1 MHKKSKQYRKRY
13 TFARMEISDPHVSI
27 HIGDE
32 PVWVSHFPYKG
43 DSGYVDRFVDWRLED
58 DGSWLL
64 CGHVHEKW
72 RQMGKQINVGID
84 SWGGSP
90 VSEDMIKEIGT
101 DRSELKLIHYGT
113 SYIFDIKLQ
122 EDGSILAVGKAY
134 SNYEDGFLAKLD
146 EDAQKF
152 DIQEL
157 AFDRWGA
164 TLIIQKIEEQ
174 GLTVAQFG
182 QGFASMAA
190 PTKELEKMVLGC
202 SIAHGNNPVLSW
214 MADNVVV
221 RQDPAGNLKPD
232 KEKSIEKIDGIVALI
247 MALDRS
253 VRVKIESVYETRGVV
268 VL

>member
-1 MHKKSKQYRKRY
+1 LRGRSCYSGLDLASTTDIAALVHVFPPEVEPEPYLVICRFFIPQDNMLARVKRDRVPY
-13 TFARMEISDPHVSI
+13 D
-27 HIGDE
+27 
-32 PVWVSHFPYKG
+32 VW
-43 DSGYVDRFVDWRLED
+43 
-58 DGSWLL
+58 
-64 CGHVHEKW
+64 C
-72 RQMGKQINVGID
+72 RQGFIEATPGNVID
-84 SWGGSP
+84 Y
-90 VSEDMIKEIGT
+90 DFI
-101 DRSELKLIHYGT
+101 
-113 SYIFDIKLQ
+113 
-122 EDGSILAVGKAY
+122 
-134 SNYEDGFLAKLD
+134 LAKLD

-174 GLTVAQFG
+174 GSTVAQFG

-253 VRVKIESVYETRGVV
+253 VRVKIESVYETRGVL

>member
-1 MHKKSKQYRKRY
+1 LVYV
-13 TFARMEISDPHVSI
+13 FPPEIEGEDYQVLCRFWIPQENMINRVRR
-27 HIGDE
+27 DRV
-32 PVWVSHFPYKG
+32 PYDVW
-43 DSGYVDRFVDWRLED
+43 
-58 DGSWLL
+58 
-64 CGHVHEKW
+64 C
-72 RQMGKQINVGID
+72 RQGFIEATPGNVID
-84 SWGGSP
+84 Y
-90 VSEDMIKEIGT
+90 DFI
-101 DRSELKLIHYGT
+101 
-113 SYIFDIKLQ
+113 
-122 EDGSILAVGKAY
+122 
-134 SNYEDGFLAKLD
+134 LAKLD
-146 EDAQKF
+146 DDAQKF